1 MKDYESPF
9 CDAELV
15 DFGDEAGG
23 VYYSIKEH
31 EKDGDVMSVA
41 AYDAV
46 ERMVERWLTKPG
58 ALSLKLDP
66 ENSSI
71 KIFLYGPDHD
81 DHISS
86 FKVDLADIFLAYAQN
101 GVDWYDIPPSA
112 VSAILR
118 QLADDVDAIEGN
130 AA

>member
-1 MKDYESPF
+1 MKKYDSPH

-23 VYYSIKEH
+23 VYYAIHDH

-46 ERMVERWLTKPG
+46 ERMIKRWLAKPG
-58 ALSLKLDP
+58 ALNAKLNAG
-66 ENSSI
+66 NSSLD
-71 KIFLYGPDHD
+71 IFLHEPDD
-81 DHISS
+81 DDAYMAF
-86 FKVDLADIFLAYAQN
+86 FKIDLADIFLAYAQN
-101 GVDWYDIPPSA
+101 GVDWYGIPPSA

-118 QLADDVDAIEGN
+118 QLADDVDAIEGQ
-130 AA
+130 